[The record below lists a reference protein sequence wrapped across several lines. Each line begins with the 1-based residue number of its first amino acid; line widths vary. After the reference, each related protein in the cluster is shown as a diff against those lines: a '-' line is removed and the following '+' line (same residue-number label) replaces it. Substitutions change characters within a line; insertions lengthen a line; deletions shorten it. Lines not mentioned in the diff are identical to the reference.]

1 MSGYGQVLSGGASMR
16 KGLSKDINDKHKS
29 RESEDARREV
39 VATAVNNAYKVNTVS
54 SQHTNNVRNSGKFTK
69 PSVPKNV

>member
-1 MSGYGQVLSGGASMR
+1 MR

-54 SQHTNNVRNSGKFTK
+54 SQHTNNVSKGGKFTK
-69 PSVPKNV
+69 PSVPSKT